1 MTTKD
6 YQLAADKLNEFVR
19 YSRFKRLG
27 TQTIKIGSAFSSM
40 GVSMKQLVKALATL
54 GKII

>member
-40 GVSMKQLVKALATL
+40 GVSMKQLAKALATL